1 MKIYLVMSEM
11 YHDDTAPEVRV
22 VKAFSSRREAEKHV
36 LALDGMSHLWT
47 VAPSFYIDEREVE
60 ESAPSTT
67 QFNNVRVV
75 VYRRAWDNG
84 FMNPLVTGTNEELC
98 DMCRDKDGI
107 WHGVL
112 KNNLDMTK
120 EEFNEFI
127 LKQCK
132 EEK

>member
-1 MKIYLVMSEM
+1 MKVYLVMSEI
-11 YHDDTAPEVRV
+11 YYGDTTPEVRV
-22 VKAFSSRREAEKHV
+22 VKAFSSRSEAEKHV
-36 LALDGMSHLWT
+36 MALYGMSHLWT
-47 VAPSFYIDEREVE
+47 VAPTFYIDEREVE
-60 ESAPSTT
+60 ESTPSTT
-67 QFNNVRVV
+67 QFNNVRVI

-84 FMNPLVTGTNEELC
+84 LMNPLVTGTNEELC
-98 DMCRDKDGI
+98 DMRRDKDGI

-120 EEFNEFI
+120 EEFNEFV

>member
-11 YHDDTAPEVRV
+11 YHDDTTPEVRV

-36 LALDGMSHLWT
+36 LALDGMTHLWT

-84 FMNPLVTGTNEELC
+84 FMNPLVTGTNEEMC
-98 DMCRDKDGI
+98 DMRRDKDGI
-107 WHGVL
+107 WHGIL
-112 KNNLDMTK
+112 KNSLDMTK
-120 EEFNEFI
+120 EEFNEFV

-132 EEK
+132 EQE